1 MDLQDKY
8 QKSGIGRIA
17 NAISQLGHAIAW
29 GAGDV
34 SISGKT
40 GYLYASTWYW
50 WLNRKVIDFAFYP
63 IDGKDHCKR
72 AYLVD
77 REESYDVG
85 RGIYQDVVCS
95 LFIWSVCPVV
105 AIFGYLFLGIKRI
118 VKKLSKWQSKV
129 KKKNLS
135 Y

>member
-1 MDLQDKY
+1 MTIKDKY

-50 WLNRKVIDFAFYP
+50 WLNRKIIDFAFYP

-77 REESYDVG
+77 KEESYDVG
-85 RGIYQDVVCS
+85 RGLYQDIVCT
-95 LFIWSVCPVV
+95 LFIWIVCPFV
-105 AIFGYLFLGIKRI
+105 ALASYSYKVITKIVSIFTK
-118 VKKLSKWQSKV
+118 
-129 KKKNLS
+129 
-135 Y
+135 